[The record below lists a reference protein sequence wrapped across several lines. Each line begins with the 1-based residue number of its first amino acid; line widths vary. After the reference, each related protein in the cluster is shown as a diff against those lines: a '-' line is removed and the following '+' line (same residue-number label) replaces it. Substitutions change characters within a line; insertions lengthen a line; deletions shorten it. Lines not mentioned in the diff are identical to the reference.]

1 MDELKKRRL
10 LSAATATAVVL
21 FTVLLISLIWQVAA
35 LGVKRAKAEKLQ
47 QEIELLEAEKEQIQ
61 DEIELWRQDWKI
73 EERARQLKG

>member
-10 LSAATATAVVL
+10 LSAATAMAVVL
-21 FTVLLISLIWQVAA
+21 FTVLFISLIWQVAA

-47 QEIELLEAEKEQIQ
+47 REIEILETEKEQIQ